1 MKELPE
7 KFDAALHDLEG
18 VVEKLE
24 TGDLSLEEALA
35 AFEEGVSLVRHL
47 GEKLTEVE
55 KRIDVLTRDRTGL
68 FQLHALQE
76 EPAEVLAED
85 PVEPE

>member
-1 MKELPE
+1 MKELPA

-24 TGDLSLEEALA
+24 TGDLSLEDALA
-35 AFEEGVSLVRHL
+35 AFEEGVGLVRHL

-68 FQLHALQE
+68 FQLRALQE
-76 EPAEVLAED
+76 ELAEEPAEESAEH
-85 PVEPE
+85 E